1 MMDSSVA
8 STPRGLPRPYDAT
21 FSAATPS
28 LRLRARSDE
37 PPSSHR
43 AFRTPKQPR
52 RDYLNSSTHKGY
64 SASARKN
71 NAPTPHAKAAS
82 QYLDQRRAAMTP
94 GRRRQSVGV
103 RRRESLFDN
112 LRALSQALAPR
123 SKPVETSS
131 SPRDVPS
138 RSRRSTRAAQD
149 DDDDELP
156 IDRPEMTL
164 PLDMDDDS
172 DLVPPRSSILED
184 PTLELPRRA
193 YSEAPSRL
201 SLASRRLSE
210 FYNVRDALSD
220 EDAPGQGFFPSMDAD
235 EGMDEEGAVDAT
247 FERIDEERRETL
259 GGRPSDFGFAIPQD
273 ADPDASTFIM
283 GLGAQSS
290 PTRPVDVAPDEIE
303 VDLGPGMEEGPSA
316 LVEAT
321 FDALASDDDQPEP
334 FGEASDDEALNEEL
348 PDAEV
353 TDHSEIASKQ
363 RKPRAGKAGW
373 KRSKHGHSYPP
384 FPSTVVKRVA
394 EQFARTSGISN
405 PRIGKDTLAA
415 LQQATDWFF
424 EQVSEDLGAQRQVNE
439 TTSTFSLATQYL
451 PAELVHEIRMPLLVI
466 PKKRRRTGRDEVQDE
481 AEAA

>member
-1 MMDSSVA
+1 
-8 STPRGLPRPYDAT
+8 
-21 FSAATPS
+21 
-28 LRLRARSDE
+28 
-37 PPSSHR
+37 
-43 AFRTPKQPR
+43 
-52 RDYLNSSTHKGY
+52 
-64 SASARKN
+64 
-71 NAPTPHAKAAS
+71 
-82 QYLDQRRAAMTP
+82 MTP

-210 FYNVRDALSD
+210 FYNVRDTLSD

-235 EGMDEEGAVDAT
+235 EGMDDEGAVDAT
-247 FERIDEERRETL
+247 LERIDEERRETL

-283 GLGAQSS
+283 GLGPQSS

-303 VDLGPGMEEGPSA
+303 VDLGPVMEEDPSA
-316 LVEAT
+316 LMEAT
-321 FDALASDDDQPEP
+321 FDALASDANQPDP
-334 FGEASDDEALNEEL
+334 FGEASGDETLNEEL

-353 TDHSEIASKQ
+353 TAHSEIDSKQ

-424 EQVSEDLGAQRQVNE
+424 EQVSEDLGAYAAHAGRRTINE
-439 TTSTFSLATQYL
+439 SDM
-451 PAELVHEIRMPLLVI
+451 ELVM
-466 PKKRRRTGRDEVQDE
+466 KR
-481 AEAA
+481 